1 MREVLSDPLMSAA
14 FTNHITSLR
23 SDSASAGP
31 SASAGGDSTDAAA
44 AAAASGDGGGGGG
57 SAAAA
62 AVAASAASA
71 VSLWHAVQ
79 EYRKEP
85 SGALL
90 RDVLDRYK

>member
-14 FTNHITSLR
+14 FMNHITSLR
-23 SDSASAGP
+23 SASASAGP
-31 SASAGGDSTDAAA
+31 SASAGGDSTDT

-57 SAAAA
+57 GGSAA
-62 AVAASAASA
+62 AASAASA
-71 VSLWHAVQ
+71 VSLWHMVQ